1 MKIEIYTDG
10 SCLGNPG
17 PGGYAYVIFYNNKEI
32 SRGQGSSRHST
43 NQREELMAIIEA
55 LKSLQKDVFTKKY
68 DISIFTDSQYCK
80 NIATKWIN
88 NWYNNN
94 WKNSSGKQI
103 KNIDLVKQLY
113 QILQIHKNI
122 KWNWVKGH
130 SIENEKNNLVDSL
143 AVEAAKKQL

>member
-1 MKIEIYTDG
+1 MKINIYTDG
-10 SCLGNPG
+10 SSLGNPG
-17 PGGYAYVIFYNNKEI
+17 KSAWAYVIFHNDKEI

-43 NQREELMAIIEA
+43 NQREELKAIIEA
-55 LKSLQKDVFTKKY
+55 LKSLQKDVFTKY

-80 NIATKWIN
+80 GIATKWIN
-88 NWYNNN
+88 NWKQNN

-113 QILQIHKNI
+113 KILQTHKNI

-130 SIENEKNNLVDSL
+130 STDQKNNLVDSL
-143 AVEAAKKQL
+143 ASEAAKKQL